1 MSLVGNLED
10 LSLGDLLQIVC
21 MSQKSGVLVVDSGA
35 GSGHIVF
42 RSGQVHAA
50 GIKGRTADLRGILIA
65 AGLLDAARY
74 EVAEAALGA
83 KGVRD
88 PERLAAHARIDP
100 DAVEAIVRKSAEA
113 AIFEMFA
120 WSSGEFSFDARR
132 ESDLD
137 EGSASLRNGL
147 NPQYLAMEG
156 MRLRDEA
163 SRASG
168 QPVAAPVAVPSS
180 ATNADVF
187 FGAEHL
193 EVEGGD
199 EIELEA
205 DFVIEAPAK
214 RSARAGAERSP
225 RPAPVRED
233 PEVAGTEEAPRV
245 SEPAPSSAGAPAARP
260 LVVIDPDA
268 AALEWI
274 KATIGARFERIHV
287 FQRADQ
293 GLARIRQY
301 LIRSEVPCVLISLAT
316 PIDPLSGIHG
326 LPDFAKRLRSQ
337 SARILVIGLRE
348 AGQGRSEAVPSQL
361 DAVLIRPTRAQLRP
375 GSGFDPAAL
384 STEFASEL
392 VARLESS
399 NATSGRASR
408 GLDPA

>member
-21 MSQKSGVLVVDSGA
+21 MSQKSGVLVVESGA
-35 GSGHIVF
+35 GSGHVIF

-65 AGLLDAARY
+65 SGLLDAARY
-74 EVAEAALGA
+74 EAAEAALGA

-88 PERLAAHARIDP
+88 PERLATHARIDP
-100 DAVEAIVRKSAEA
+100 NAVEAIVRKSVEA

-120 WSSGEFSFDARR
+120 WPSGEFSFDARR

-137 EGSASLRNGL
+137 EGSASLRSGL

-163 SRASG
+163 ARASG
-168 QPVAAPVAVPSS
+168 PPVAAPAGVPSAAAS
-180 ATNADVF
+180 ADVY

-193 EVEGGD
+193 EIEGGD

-214 RSARAGAERSP
+214 RSARASAERSP
-225 RPAPVRED
+225 RPDEVRED
-233 PEVAGTEEAPRV
+233 PEVVGIAEAPRAAV
-245 SEPAPSSAGAPAARP
+245 PAPASADTPASRP
-260 LVVIDPDA
+260 IVVIDPDA

-274 KATIGARFERIHV
+274 KTTIAARFERVHV

-301 LIRSEVPCVLISLAT
+301 LIRSEVPCILISLAT

-337 SARILVIGLRE
+337 SPRILVIGLRE
-348 AGQGRSEAVPSQL
+348 AGQGRPESVPSQL

-375 GSGFDPAAL
+375 GSGVDTAAL
-384 STEFASEL
+384 SAGFASEL
-392 VARLESS
+392 VARLESA

-408 GLDPA
+408 GRDPA